1 MVARIIFQG
10 IKREKNAGGHLMAY
24 LAFEIASH
32 DGSVIGQVGV
42 PDANEA
48 TVMVEAKRRLRKL
61 LRDALNELSGGPF
74 GSG

>member
-10 IKREKNAGGHLMAY
+10 IKREKNAMGRPMAY

-32 DGSVIGQVGV
+32 DGSVTGQVGV
-42 PDANEA
+42 PDANDA
-48 TVMVEAKRRLRKL
+48 TVMVEAKKRLREL
-61 LRDALNELSGGPF
+61 LRDALKDLDSGPL